1 MTAIAAPWWS
11 TVRTAA
17 GIASYDRRAQNKS
30 KVLASAW
37 NVLDPIATMLAYYF
51 LLVKVFG
58 LRDEGFIFFL
68 FLSITVHKFAMQGL
82 GRGTSAFVRY
92 KSLVVNGTLP
102 NKAVVVYASLIE
114 MLMDLGFGLLIFFA
128 SVLLMGTFT
137 STPHVPTPSVHWV
150 LLPVLLFGLVA
161 FAAGCIYLLSCV
173 AIYWRDL
180 TNLVQMATRVL
191 LFACPVLYSIDRFQ
205 DNEGALAIY
214 MLNPLACYY
223 HMIRGVVLEERWPE
237 PTYLLT
243 AAAFTVGLLVVGRFV
258 FWRLEGRIGK
268 YW

>member
-1 MTAIAAPWWS
+1 MSVTTTPWRA
-11 TVRTAA
+11 TVAMAA
-17 GIASYDRRAQNKS
+17 GIASYDRRAQNKA

-58 LRDEGFIFFL
+58 FREEGFILFL

-82 GRGTSAFVRY
+82 GRGSSTFIRY

-102 NKAVVVYASLIE
+102 NKAVAVYASLIE
-114 MLMDLGFGLLIFFA
+114 MLMDLGFGLLIFFLSA
-128 SVLLMGTFT
+128 LAMGWRPTEHIALFPVLLMG
-137 STPHVPTPSVHWV
+137 
-150 LLPVLLFGLVA
+150 LVT
-161 FAAGCIYLLSCV
+161 FAAGCIYLLSCIAV
-173 AIYWRDL
+173 YWRDL

-191 LFACPVLYSIDRFQ
+191 LFACPVLYSIDRFK
-205 DNEGALAIY
+205 DNEGALAVF

-223 HMIRGVVLEERWPE
+223 HMLRGVVLEERWPE
-237 PTYLLT
+237 PTYVVT